1 MGERQS
7 FTIRKGLDLPITGD
21 CEQVI
26 EDGNA
31 VTEVAAL
38 GPDFLDIRPT
48 MAVKEGDRVLAG
60 QLLFEDKRTPG
71 VKYTSPGCG
80 VVVAINRGAKR
91 VLLSV
96 VIELDGDDSVSFD
109 ELSRNVPLDQ
119 LTPDQ
124 VREKLIESGLWTAF
138 RTRPFSKIPL
148 PETVPH
154 SIFVTATDTNPLAA
168 DPAVVIRGQ
177 EEAFNDGLTVL
188 SRMLTAGQLF
198 ICKAPGSA
206 IPEGDS
212 NPLVTVAEFD
222 GPHPSGLAGTHI
234 HFLDPVGS
242 AKTVFWLNYQDVIA
256 IGTLFRTGRFSSER
270 IVALGGPVVSRPRL
284 LRTCLGARLS
294 QLVAGEIE
302 GEDNRLIS
310 GSVLSGRSAEGT
322 TDFLGRYHLQVS
334 ALREGRERVFMGWQ
348 DPGIDEFSV
357 KRVFLSKLFPS
368 KKFDFTTSTKGS
380 IRAMVPVGSYEG
392 VMPLDILPTFLLRSL
407 IVGDAERAQ
416 ALGCL
421 ELDEEDL
428 GLCTFVSPGKTEY
441 GPLLRRN
448 LEIIE
453 KEG

>member
-7 FTIRKGLDLPITGD
+7 FTIRKGLDLPITGE
-21 CEQVI
+21 CQQVL
-26 EDGNA
+26 EDGNP

-38 GPDFLDIRPT
+38 GPDFIDIRPT
-48 MAVKEGDRVLAG
+48 MAVKEGDEVKAG

-71 VKYTSPGCG
+71 VNYTSPGCG

-91 VLLSV
+91 VLESV
-96 VIELDGDDSVSFD
+96 VIELKGDESVVFD
-109 ELSRNVPLDQ
+109 KFGTTPLDQ

-124 VREKLIESGLWTAF
+124 VRETLIESGLWTAF
-138 RTRPFSKIPL
+138 RARPFSKIPR
-148 PETVPH
+148 PETIPH
-154 SIFVTATDTNPLAA
+154 SIFVTAMDTNPLAA
-168 DPAVVIRGQ
+168 DPSVVIRGQ
-177 EEAFNDGLTVL
+177 EDAFNDGLTVL
-188 SRMLTAGQLF
+188 SRMLPSGQLF
-198 ICKAPGSA
+198 LCKAPGSA
-206 IPEGDS
+206 VPEDS
-212 NPLVTVAEFD
+212 ANPTITVAEFG

-234 HFLDPVGS
+234 HFLDPVGP

-256 IGTLFRTGRFSSER
+256 IGKLFRTGRFSTER

-284 LRTCLGARLS
+284 LRTRLGARLS

-322 TDFLGRYHLQVS
+322 TDFLGCYHLQVS

-348 DPGIDEFSV
+348 DPGLDEFSV
-357 KRVFLSKLFPS
+357 KRVFLSTLFPS

-407 IVGDAERAQ
+407 IVGDVERAQ

>member
-96 VIELDGDDSVSFD
+96 VIELDGDESVSFD
-109 ELSRNVPLDQ
+109 QLSRNVPLDQ

-138 RTRPFSKIPL
+138 RTRPFSKIPV

-168 DPAVVIRGQ
+168 DPAVVLRGQ
-177 EEAFNDGLTVL
+177 EEAFADGLTVL
-188 SRMLTAGQLF
+188 SRMLSAGQLF
-198 ICKAPGSA
+198 VCKAPGSS
-206 IPEGDS
+206 IPEGGA
-212 NPLVTVAEFD
+212 NPTVTVAEFA

-234 HFLDPVGS
+234 HFLDPVGP
-242 AKTVFWLNYQDVIA
+242 AKTVFWLNYQDTIA
-256 IGTLFRTGRFSSER
+256 IGKLFRTGRFSTER
-270 IVALGGPVVSRPRL
+270 VVALGGPVVSRPRL
-284 LRTCLGARLS
+284 LRTSMGARLS
-294 QLVAGEIE
+294 QLVAGEIA

-310 GSVLSGRSAEGT
+310 GSVLSGRSAEGS

-334 ALREGRERVFMGWQ
+334 AVREGRERVFMGWQ
-348 DPGIDEFSV
+348 DPGMEEFSV
-357 KRVFLSKLFPS
+357 KRVFLSKLFPG

-441 GPLLRRN
+441 GPLLRHN